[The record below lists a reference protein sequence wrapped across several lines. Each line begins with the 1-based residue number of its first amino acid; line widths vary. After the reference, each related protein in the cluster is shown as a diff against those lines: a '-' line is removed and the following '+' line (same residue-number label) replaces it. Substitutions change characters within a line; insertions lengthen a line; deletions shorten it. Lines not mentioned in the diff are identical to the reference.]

1 MSVAENGS
9 AMATAPKGKGLRRSP
24 ASVRVKSL
32 STPFQQ
38 DHSSLSSLSHGELVA
53 FTKEQPGVAA
63 KAIADLLL
71 AQRFSTA
78 MLDMNVAL
86 METNDLTQ
94 LMTNIMQHAAEL
106 IDCER
111 CSIFMYEKAT
121 NELAAKVFDVTDGG
135 STKEEAEPIRFP
147 ANVGIAGHVATT
159 GTTLNIPDAYADERF
174 NRSVDEKTG
183 FVTRNILCMP
193 IFNGEKQ
200 VLAVAQ
206 LINKKDNGDFTSTDQ
221 QSFEVFA
228 AYCGLALQN
237 AQLYDQLQRDAAR
250 RQVAL
255 EMISYHTRAH
265 PKEVD
270 DLVQRNASS
279 SLADQLRSVTFDPLT
294 IEGDETLVA
303 CKAMFRDSGLVR
315 AFRIPH
321 ETLCAWL
328 ICVRRSYR
336 DVRYH
341 NWKHAFNVGQFIYG
355 VISSSEI
362 SKVFTDTEK
371 LGFLIAS
378 LSHDLDHRGTNNAF
392 EKKYSTAL
400 GDLYGTS
407 TLERHH
413 FDRAL
418 SILNTEGH
426 NILTHLPTKQYND
439 VVRFIEKA
447 ILATDLGKHFKHRQT
462 YKELVEGDKFHMDNP
477 DHRFLLRNVL
487 MTAADLSATTK
498 PFPAQRRVAELVYSE
513 FFDQGDLEKA
523 LGTSSAE
530 LQDLLNRQK
539 VADLPKMQIGFLDFV
554 AGPVYETLGKQFTDL
569 EVLRSELDRNRRDWV
584 SLQEAGPYEFVTPIS
599 VLTSKTKS
607 DAMLKT
613 DHVFKDTIAVDEV

>member
-1 MSVAENGS
+1 
-9 AMATAPKGKGLRRSP
+9 MATQKGRGLKRSA
-24 ASVRVKSL
+24 ASVRVKTL
-32 STPFQQ
+32 SSPFRQ
-38 DHSSLSSLSHGELVA
+38 DHSTLAALSHEELAIHVQNHPD
-53 FTKEQPGVAA
+53 EAA
-63 KAIADLLL
+63 KIIRDLVH
-71 AQRFSTA
+71 AQRFSSA

-111 CSIFMYEKAT
+111 CSIFMYDKT
-121 NELAAKVFDVTDGG
+121 SNELVAKVFDVTDGG
-135 STKEEAEPIRFP
+135 AVSEESEPIRFP
-147 ANVGIAGHVATT
+147 ANTGIAGHVAST
-159 GTTLNIPDAYADERF
+159 GQTLSIPDAYSDERF

-183 FVTRNILCMP
+183 FKTRNILCMP
-193 IFNGEKQ
+193 IFNAEKE
-200 VLAVAQ
+200 VLAIAQ
-206 LINKKDNGDFTSTDQ
+206 LVNKRDGACFSPTDQ
-221 QSFEVFA
+221 QSFELFA

-237 AQLYDQLQRDAAR
+237 AQLYDQLKRDAAR

-255 EMISYHTRAH
+255 EMISYHTGAH
-265 PKEVD
+265 PTEVD
-270 DLVQRNASS
+270 ELAKRNADGA
-279 SLADQLRSVTFDPLT
+279 LADRLRSVTFDPLT

-303 CKAMFRDSGLVR
+303 CKAMFRDSGLAR
-315 AFRIPH
+315 TFRIPH

-355 VISSSEI
+355 LITSSEI
-362 SKVFTDTEK
+362 GKMFSDTEK
-371 LGFLIAS
+371 LGFLVAA

-400 GDLYGTS
+400 GDLYSTS

-426 NILTHLPTKQYND
+426 NILTHVPTKQYND

-462 YKELVEGDKFHMDNP
+462 YKELVESGKYDAENP
-477 DHRFLLRNVL
+477 DHKFLLRNVL

-523 LGTSSAE
+523 LGTSPEE

-554 AGPVYETLGKQFTDL
+554 AGPVYETLGKQFEDL
-569 EVLRSELDRNRRDWV
+569 AILRRELERNRKDWV
-584 SLQEAGPYEFVTPIS
+584 TLQEAGPYEFVTPIS

-607 DAMLKT
+607 DAMLKS